1 MQCISQKHSKRL
13 LLTFSDFAPQVLVV
27 AFDMVC
33 YRALGYLLK
42 LLCIDTWL
50 YFLCA
55 SDFPSTNQ
63 ENVLRFSK
71 SFSLWDLHSAT
82 FMGSRRKA
90 RDLKIWNIPCNA
102 ELGKH
107 INFIIRE
114 QLCFDSWKSNM
125 EVLKQR
131 NMVFSMF
138 RPLTQTEFLFCEGYT
153 SRVPPSDCITIFQLT
168 RIWFIPK
175 DFDGHLSPLKGT
187 SPSPPNSFVPRK
199 RLEFLC
205 NIWSKPFSIHW
216 WFFTQ

>member
-131 NMVFSMF
+131 NMVFSVF
-138 RPLTQTEFLFCEGYT
+138 RPLRQNSSSVKAIPQEYLLLTALPYFSWLEYDLSQKILMAISVPWKELVPLHQT
-153 SRVPPSDCITIFQLT
+153 
-168 RIWFIPK
+168 
-175 DFDGHLSPLKGT
+175 HLSLG
-187 SPSPPNSFVPRK
+187 
-199 RLEFLC
+199 
-205 NIWSKPFSIHW
+205 HD
-216 WFFTQ
+216 